1 MRKAVAAFA
10 LTLAIACV
18 PALGALRANAAAN
31 DASAGYESI
40 RPSLVKVWAF
50 DRSGRPEQSGTGIV
64 VDTNDRR
71 SLVLTASHVVAGAAG
86 IRIDVSREMHDLVAH
101 VERTGP
107 RDLTLLAIDRGGLHA
122 ARFAPRSHPVVEGN
136 LVAVA
141 GYVKNDE
148 LIGVVG
154 QAPRI
159 LFPGTVSSRPD
170 NGLYLELENVHIEEG
185 LSGGA
190 VFDPATGDVLGIVTS
205 RTTDRRGGFAD
216 SGALVVL
223 PFLAAN
229 NVASAL
235 PAAARVAPSAPRAR
249 RGDQN
254 VLPGDAVPV
263 VVAQRAPTQRAPA
276 QPALV
281 AYPTFPQLRARTV
294 ALALPAPARSL
305 PAETLQAAYALPLP
319 RPATGIA
326 SWQFTTA
333 DPTRFNVV
341 RGGCR
346 IAVTIDV
353 RTLQFVIANQA
364 LVAPHRRGQLLA
376 IGLQQRAGQTYACTN
391 VTDEEA
397 TNGPYEPTAMAFDG
411 KHVTM
416 RFVYAGNPAY
426 GKRFPADASLDADLD
441 GESATATLQFYDRD
455 WNGSIALPIART
467 PLTAVSSS
475 W

>member
-50 DRSGRPEQSGTGIV
+50 GRNGRPEQSGTGIV

-86 IRIDVSREMHDLVAH
+86 IRIDVSRELHDLVAH

-190 VFDPATGDVLGIVTS
+190 VFDPATGDVLGIVT
-205 RTTDRRGGFAD
+205 
-216 SGALVVL
+216 
-223 PFLAAN
+223 
-229 NVASAL
+229 
-235 PAAARVAPSAPRAR
+235 
-249 RGDQN
+249 
-254 VLPGDAVPV
+254 
-263 VVAQRAPTQRAPA
+263 
-276 QPALV
+276 ALV
-281 AYPTFPQLRARTV
+281 ALW
-294 ALALPAPARSL
+294 S
-305 PAETLQAAYALPLP
+305 
-319 RPATGIA
+319 
-326 SWQFTTA
+326 
-333 DPTRFNVV
+333 
-341 RGGCR
+341 
-346 IAVTIDV
+346 
-353 RTLQFVIANQA
+353 
-364 LVAPHRRGQLLA
+364 LVAPAGVADEWLIALLGVLVF
-376 IGLQQRAGQTYACTN
+376 ISPWVMGFHSVAGIAWTAWVVGV
-391 VTDEEA
+391 VTFVVGA
-397 TNGPYEPTAMAFDG
+397 S
-411 KHVTM
+411 TM
-416 RFVYAGNPAY
+416 RDSRAAHGGA
-426 GKRFPADASLDADLD
+426 
-441 GESATATLQFYDRD
+441 
-455 WNGSIALPIART
+455 PIT
-467 PLTAVSSS
+467 
-475 W
+475 